1 MTNKI
6 VDVTLHIDEQTTKEE
21 RNRLCDTL
29 LSMPGVAS
37 ASCRD
42 KHHHLMVIEY
52 DPDAIN
58 PKEFVAAAEH
68 RGYHS
73 ELVAML

>member
-1 MTNKI
+1 MTDKI
-6 VDVTLHIDEQTTKEE
+6 VDITLHIDEETSSKE
-21 RNRLCDTL
+21 RNVLCDTL
-29 LSMPGVAS
+29 LDMPGVMS

-52 DPDAIN
+52 DPDMIN
-58 PKEFVAAAEH
+58 PKEFVVAAEH

-73 ELVAML
+73 ELIGML